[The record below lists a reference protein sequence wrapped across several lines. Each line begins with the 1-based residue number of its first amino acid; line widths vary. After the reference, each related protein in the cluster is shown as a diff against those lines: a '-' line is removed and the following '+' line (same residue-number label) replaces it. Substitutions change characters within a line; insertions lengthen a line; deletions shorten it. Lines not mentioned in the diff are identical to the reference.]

1 MDGAAPGAGATSD
14 GCPNRIMTL
23 QGLFYSLSE
32 FPKTRL
38 GTTIAIGDLLLAC
51 HGVCEQ
57 ETVPEGTTFTLTVT
71 SPSTDCPE
79 IVPLKAG
86 DTLTLR
92 AGKIWTEGGDGICT
106 GNSSTGA
113 PPEFPQYPASP
124 FKLGECSM
132 GPLGLGFEC
141 RATAPDCAMGDVAG
155 SGHVNGGPTLSRF
168 PKRGETMSTELVLS
182 VAAGADASCRAS
194 CLTKIPATIEML

>member
-1 MDGAAPGAGATSD
+1 MSLLRPSW
-14 GCPNRIMTL
+14 R
-23 QGLFYSLSE
+23 LFASLSCGL
-32 FPKTRL
+32 P
-38 GTTIAIGDLLLAC
+38 LAC

-57 ETVPEGTTFTLTVT
+57 ETVPEGTTFTLTVI
-71 SPSTDCPE
+71 SPSTDCPD

-92 AGKIWTEGGDGICT
+92 AGTVWTQGGDGICT

-132 GPLGLGFEC
+132 GPLGLGFDC
-141 RATAPDCAMGDVAG
+141 SATAPDCPMGNIPGTGYVK
-155 SGHVNGGPTLSRF
+155 GGPRLSRF
-168 PKRGETMSTELVLS
+168 PTRGEAMSTELV
-182 VAAGADASCRAS
+182 VHVGVGANTS
-194 CLTKIPATIEML
+194 CLSACSTNIPATITMR